1 MADFSLLFQKFL
13 KAVPI
18 ETIVRDFLLE
28 YFKNNYLIDLD
39 RNVIQIQKNN
49 IILNIS
55 PIIKTKLNPYKS
67 IIVEDL
73 NAYLKKKGINKTFK
87 SIM

>member
-18 ETIVRDFLLE
+18 ETVVRDFLME
-28 YFKNNYLIDLD
+28 YLKNNHSIDLH

-55 PIIKTKLNPYKS
+55 PIIKTKLNPHKS

>member
-13 KAVPI
+13 KAVPL
-18 ETIVRDFLLE
+18 ETVIRDFLVE
-28 YFKNNYLIDLD
+28 YLSKNHSIDLE

-49 IILNIS
+49 IFLNIS
-55 PIIKTKLNPYKS
+55 PIIKAKLQPYKS
-67 IIVEDL
+67 VILEDI
-73 NAYLKKKGINKTFK
+73 NTYLQEKGIKTTIK

>member
-1 MADFSLLFQKFL
+1 MADFSLLFQKLL

-18 ETIVRDFLLE
+18 ETVVRDFLVE
-28 YFKNNYLIDLD
+28 YLKKNHLIDLN
-39 RNVIQIQKNN
+39 RNIIIIQKNN

-67 IIVEDL
+67 TIIEDL
-73 NAYLKKKGINKTFK
+73 NTYLKEKGINKIFK

>member
-18 ETIVRDFLLE
+18 ETVVRDFLLE
-28 YFKNNYLIDLD
+28 YLKNNYSVELD

-55 PIIKTKLNPYKS
+55 PIIKTKLNPYKTTL
-67 IIVEDL
+67 IEDL
-73 NAYLKKKGINKTFK
+73 NIYLQEKEIKDVIKNIF
-87 SIM
+87 

>member
-1 MADFSLLFQKFL
+1 MADFSLLFQKLL

-18 ETIVRDFLLE
+18 ETVVRDFLVE
-28 YFKNNYLIDLD
+28 YLKKNHLIDLD
-39 RNVIQIQKNN
+39 RNIIILQKNN

-67 IIVEDL
+67 NIMEDL
-73 NAYLKKKGINKTFK
+73 NTYLKEKGINKTFK

>member
-1 MADFSLLFQKFL
+1 MADFSLLFQKLL

-18 ETIVRDFLLE
+18 ETIVRDFLME
-28 YFKNNYLIDLD
+28 YLKNNHSIDLH

-55 PIIKTKLNPYKS
+55 PIIKTKLNPHKS
-67 IIVEDL
+67 AIIEDL
-73 NAYLKKKGINKTFK
+73 NTYLKEKGINKTFK

>member
-1 MADFSLLFQKFL
+1 MADFSLLFQKLL

-18 ETIVRDFLLE
+18 ETVVRDFLVE
-28 YFKNNYLIDLD
+28 YLKKNHLIDLD
-39 RNVIQIQKNN
+39 RKIIILQKNN

-67 IIVEDL
+67 IIMEDL
-73 NAYLKKKGINKTFK
+73 NTYLKEKGINKTFK

>member
-1 MADFSLLFQKFL
+1 MADFSLLFQKLL

-28 YFKNNYLIDLD
+28 YFKKHHSIDLD
-39 RNVIQIQKNN
+39 RNVIIIQKNN

-67 IIVEDL
+67 TIIEDL
-73 NAYLKKKGINKTFK
+73 NTYLKEKGINKTFK
-87 SIM
+87 SII

>member
-1 MADFSLLFQKFL
+1 MADFSLLFQKLL

-28 YFKNNYLIDLD
+28 YFKKHHSIDLD
-39 RNVIQIQKNN
+39 RNVIIIQKNN
-49 IILNIS
+49 IVLNIS
-55 PIIKTKLNPYKS
+55 PIIKTKLNPHKS
-67 IIVEDL
+67 IIMEDL
-73 NAYLKKKGINKTFK
+73 NTYLKEKGINKTFK

>member
-28 YFKNNYLIDLD
+28 YLKNNYAIELD
-39 RNVIQIQKNN
+39 RNVIQLQKNN

-55 PIIKTKLNPYKS
+55 PIIKTKLNPYIL
-67 IIVEDL
+67 IIIEDL
-73 NAYLKKKGINKTFK
+73 NLYLKEKGINKTFK
-87 SIM
+87 SII

>member
-18 ETIVRDFLLE
+18 ETVVRDFLME
-28 YFKNNYLIDLD
+28 YLKNNHSIDLH

-55 PIIKTKLNPYKS
+55 PIIKTKLNPHKS
-67 IIVEDL
+67 AIMEDL
-73 NAYLKKKGINKTFK
+73 NTYLKEKGINKTFK

>member
-18 ETIVRDFLLE
+18 ETVVRDFLLE
-28 YFKNNYLIDLD
+28 YLKNNYSVELD

-67 IIVEDL
+67 TIVEYL
-73 NAYLKKKGINKTFK
+73 NNYLKEKGINKTFK